1 MLVAGLFHE
10 KRPTSAGMTIQLDEW
25 EWLWMAL
32 SSSLR
37 ATRKVVSQLRLLQVV
52 PRTKWSLSP
61 PDTA

>member
-32 SSSLR
+32 SS
-37 ATRKVVSQLRLLQVV
+37 
-52 PRTKWSLSP
+52 
-61 PDTA
+61 